1 MVSKGRRELPDVGTT
16 FLILIG
22 VVLTQMHTIKIFA
35 KVYTYDYVYL
45 IFLKWIKLGVPIWFI
60 YQ

>member
-1 MVSKGRRELPDVGTT
+1 M
-16 FLILIG
+16 FLILIA

-60 YQ
+60 YL